1 MADKLVATLDKAGV
15 RKISTD
21 LWGVFFED
29 ISYSGD
35 GGLNSELVQNGAFE
49 YNRADKPEWSNYTAW
64 RKIVPAGSFAAFGVG
79 ETAPV
84 AEENPHYAI
93 AEIGKVSGEQ
103 TADSAVSRADSA
115 LSQTDSACTPAAPA
129 LENLGFD
136 GMVLRAGETYDFSIW
151 TRAHGKALPVQVALI
166 GDDGKPLAATVVTA
180 PASNACGE
188 WTQLRAE
195 LTITSAQ
202 AAPQPNAEII
212 ATQGALRL
220 IFPEPGTIDLDFV
233 SLEPRTTYKDLKHFR
248 PDLVEALADLHP
260 RFMRF
265 PGGCITHGLGLNN
278 MYHWDRTIG
287 PVEHRPHNFN
297 VWGYHQSFR
306 IGFYEYF
313 RLCETIG
320 AKPLPVLPAGMSCQ
334 NTSQG
339 PVPVAQED
347 MPAYID
353 EVLGLIDFCNADSA
367 TNKWAAKRAA
377 MGHIEPFNLE
387 YLGIGNEDLID
398 DVFKNRFQ
406 QIFDAVKAAHP
417 EITVVG
423 TVGPAPSGQ
432 DYEQGWAYAR
442 EAGIPIVDEHS
453 YQSSSWWFH
462 NLDHYDHTDRKG
474 PKVYLGEYGS
484 WDTQLI
490 NGLSEAAFMGR
501 MELNGD
507 VVHMASYAPL
517 FAKNGHTSWNPDL
530 IYFDNERAYHP
541 YSYWVQQMYATTTAD
556 TAWPVTVEGPS
567 TLRRTLPDT
576 VRLRIAGNAK
586 ADLNNLVIT
595 TASGETI
602 NLGNVAYDG
611 RTIDTALDLHAD
623 SYSIDTTVVY
633 YEGRWGM
640 DLICGDIDGKNH
652 NIISLGRGHSVRV
665 VRDGTAYALAGT
677 EVSMNEVRPG
687 TTWQVHVDVTDRG
700 QAMKLYIDGTLIADG
715 TEVKDEP
722 RRTVTVSRNDKAGET
737 YVRVVNA
744 MDAPISV
751 DLRQILAELNISTAS
766 AASATATVLAGDNPY
781 AGQVG
786 EESPTRPRQTAIDL
800 TDGDY
805 TAPAWSFTTITI
817 K

>member
-1 MADKLVATLDKAGV
+1 M
-15 RKISTD
+15 
-21 LWGVFFED
+21 
-29 ISYSGD
+29 
-35 GGLNSELVQNGAFE
+35 
-49 YNRADKPEWSNYTAW
+49 
-64 RKIVPAGSFAAFGVG
+64 
-79 ETAPV
+79 
-84 AEENPHYAI
+84 
-93 AEIGKVSGEQ
+93 
-103 TADSAVSRADSA
+103 
-115 LSQTDSACTPAAPA
+115 
-129 LENLGFD
+129 
-136 GMVLRAGETYDFSIW
+136 
-151 TRAHGKALPVQVALI
+151 
-166 GDDGKPLAATVVTA
+166 
-180 PASNACGE
+180 
-188 WTQLRAE
+188 
-195 LTITSAQ
+195 
-202 AAPQPNAEII
+202 
-212 ATQGALRL
+212 
-220 IFPEPGTIDLDFV
+220 DLDFV
-233 SLEPRTTYKDLKHFR
+233 TLEPRTTYRGLKHFR
-248 PDLVEALADLHP
+248 PDLVKALADLHP

-265 PGGCITHGLGLNN
+265 PGGCITHGLGMDN

-297 VWGYHQSFR
+297 LWGYHQSFR
-306 IGFYEYF
+306 IGYYEYLC
-313 RLCETIG
+313 LCETIG
-320 AKPLPVLPAGMSCQ
+320 AKPLPVLPAGVSCQ

-353 EVLGLIDFCNADSA
+353 EVLHLIEFCNGSTA
-367 TNKWAAKRAA
+367 TEWGAKRAA
-377 MGHIEPFNLE
+377 MGHPEPFGLE

-406 QIFDAVKAAHP
+406 QIFDAVKAAYP
-417 EITVVG
+417 DIVVVG

-432 DYEQGWAYAR
+432 DYEEGWKYAR
-442 EAGIPIVDEHS
+442 EAGLPIVDEHS

-484 WDTQLI
+484 WNTQLI

-507 VVHMASYAPL
+507 VVAMASYAPL
-517 FAKNGHTSWNPDL
+517 FAKNGHHSWNPDL

-567 TLRRTLPDT
+567 TLRRTLPDA